1 MKQITLGD
9 PKDAA
14 ASMASSVA
22 FINLGQWS
30 GLLKPFRKGGSGVH
44 VDLHD
49 GTGQSLL
56 LERGKVRRTDQFD
69 ADAAQ
74 AICHL
79 ADLIQSPFLAKKLV
93 APGYDRMFDA
103 AFGGNWADGVGSL
116 HSCGTT
122 LSQCAKRG
130 QADGADQH
138 VATID
143 LRGGR

>member
-56 LERGKVRRTDQFD
+56 LERGKVRRTDQFN

-93 APGYDRMFDA
+93 APGYDQSLMRPLVATGPPASA
-103 AFGGNWADGVGSL
+103 AF
-116 HSCGTT
+116 TP
-122 LSQCAKRG
+122 
-130 QADGADQH
+130 
-138 VATID
+138 VARPKASAPNAGKPTARTSMWRRVI
-143 LRGGR
+143 